1 MRALQSGQTKL
12 ISGGRSDNVWLV
24 HNILPA
30 PADLCELVGKGLQI
44 DDMEEIE
51 TTRWRTMR
59 LELVGLLLFALVLLI
74 FDACERTFVVVAM
87 VM

>member
-1 MRALQSGQTKL
+1 M
-12 ISGGRSDNVWLV
+12 IPGGRTHNVWLV

-30 PADLCELVGKGLQI
+30 PADLCEPVGKDLQN

-51 TTRWRTMR
+51 TTWWRTMR
-59 LELVGLLLFALVLLI
+59 LELVCMLLFAFVLLI
-74 FDACERTFVVVAM
+74 SDACERTFVVVAM

>member
-12 ISGGRSDNVWLV
+12 LPGGRTHNVWLE
-24 HNILPA
+24 HNILSA
-30 PADLCELVGKGLQI
+30 PADLCDFVDKDLQN
-44 DDMEEIE
+44 DDVEEIE
-51 TTRWRTMR
+51 TTWWRAMR
-59 LELVGLLLFALVLLI
+59 LELVCLLLFALVLLI